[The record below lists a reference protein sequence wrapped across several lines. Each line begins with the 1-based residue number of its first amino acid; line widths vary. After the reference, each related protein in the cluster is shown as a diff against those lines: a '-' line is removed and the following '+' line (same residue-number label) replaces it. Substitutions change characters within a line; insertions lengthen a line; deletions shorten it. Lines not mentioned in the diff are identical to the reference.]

1 MPPTEGHP
9 SRANRPCRCPGAG
22 CRALIVPLLAVLP
35 LVGGAGPVPADQP
48 APRTPGLVQADFL
61 DGGALKLVL
70 IDERIELETRYGR
83 LLIPV
88 ADIRRIDLAWRLPD
102 DVARRIDAAINDL
115 YSMDFGRRE
124 AASAELEAL
133 GERAYPA
140 LVRVEKLEKEKEKG
154 DPEVIRRAEELLAKV
169 RDAVPPERL
178 ELRPHDVIHT
188 EDCHFSGRIVTES
201 LRVRTFQFGEQRLR
215 LADVRCLAAP
225 EAAEAERADVLPDPG
240 TLERFQGQVGKAFVF
255 RVTGAAVGGGIWGS
269 GTYTVDSALA
279 VAAVHA
285 GVLRPGQSGLVRV
298 TLVGQVPAFQNS
310 VRNGVASEAFGPFP
324 GYKIGR

>member
-1 MPPTEGHP
+1 MKH
-9 SRANRPCRCPGAG
+9 ANRPCRWPAAG
-22 CRALIVPLLAVLP
+22 CRVLIPLLAVLP
-35 LVGGAGPVPADQP
+35 LLGGAGPVPGESP
-48 APRTPGLVQADFL
+48 APRTPALVQADL
-61 DGGALKLVL
+61 IEGGALRLIL

-115 YSMDFGRRE
+115 GSMDFKRRE

-140 LVRVEKLEKEKEKG
+140 LVRAAQKG
-154 DPEVIRRAEELLAKV
+154 DAEVVRRAEELLAKI

-188 EDCHFSGRIVTES
+188 EDGHFSGRIAAES

-225 EAAEAERADVLPDPG
+225 GAVEAERADVFPDPG
-240 TLERFQGQVGKAFVF
+240 HLASFQGQIGKTFVF
-255 RVTGAAVGGGIWGS
+255 RVTGAAVAGGIWGT

-285 GVLRPGQSGLVRV
+285 GVLRPGQTGLVKV
-298 TLVGQVPAFQNS
+298 TLVGQVPAFQGS
-310 VRNGVASEAFGPFP
+310 VQNGVASEAFGPYP